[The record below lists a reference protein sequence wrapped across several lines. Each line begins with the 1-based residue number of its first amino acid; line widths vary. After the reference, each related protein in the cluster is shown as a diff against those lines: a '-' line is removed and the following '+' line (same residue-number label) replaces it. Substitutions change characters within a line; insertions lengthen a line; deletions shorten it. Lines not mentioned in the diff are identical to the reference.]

1 MHALKVSAQFAAFVW
16 YREVRSTTASRAEA
30 MRFAR
35 DNWVAFLPAAHE
47 GWGKLLIRVAKL
59 RPAGARAGRPH
70 ARRAPKRSI
79 REMAKAS

>member
-16 YREVRSTTASRAEA
+16 YREVRAGGSKAEA

-47 GWGKLLIRVAKL
+47 GWGKLLIRVAKV
-59 RPAGARAGRPH
+59 RPAARAGRRAH
-70 ARRAPKRSI
+70 ARRAPKTSI
-79 REMAKAS
+79 RELAKAS

>member
-16 YREVRSTTASRAEA
+16 YREVKAETATRAEA

-59 RPAGARAGRPH
+59 RSATARAGRRH
-70 ARRAPKRSI
+70 ARRAGKTSI